1 MPSIRGTYGP
11 RGPIVHVNIGV
22 STPREGLLR
31 RQGKAIPEPIRV
43 ELLIDTGADTT
54 ALSEMHTRSLG
65 IPVRGATQVRGVT
78 TEVHATDCN
87 TYDIGFELINAV
99 GDLPLKIPAVEIIG
113 RPFHNEMIDGLIGRD
128 VLAQVIFILDGPT
141 RQFVINY

>member
-1 MPSIRGTYGP
+1 M
-11 RGPIVHVNIGV
+11 
-22 STPREGLLR
+22 R
-31 RQGKAIPEPIRV
+31 RQGKFIPERIRV

-54 ALSEMHTRSLG
+54 TLNEMHMRSLG
-65 IPVRGATQVRGVT
+65 IPVRGATEVRGVT
-78 TEVHATDCN
+78 TDAYAMECN

-99 GDLPLKIPAVEIIG
+99 GEQNLKLPAVEVIG

-128 VLAQVIFILDGPT
+128 VLANVIFTLEGPN